1 MTELRTFEK
10 QVDGKWVILPMKD
23 LKKGDIIRYI
33 EGPYTVSDN
42 ATEENG
48 IWGVWVDLDETSLY
62 IEIDHD

>member
-1 MTELRTFEK
+1 
-10 QVDGKWVILPMKD
+10 MKD

-48 IWGVWVDLDETSLY
+48 IWGVWVDLDETPSLHR
-62 IEIDHD
+62 DRS